1 MSGLPK
7 LDLPLFKLVLPST
20 GKEILYRPFTVKEEK
35 ILLIAQESK
44 DIDQIVLAIKQ
55 IISNC
60 VVNIDVERL
69 ATFDFEYILLHIRG
83 KSVNNLIDLKVRD
96 PDTQESISL
105 SINID
110 EVTLKK
116 DPEHTNRIQVNAN
129 AVILMRYPTL
139 NEVSILAKGKATSE
153 VLFNA
158 MVSCIDQIVVDD
170 SVYKTEDF
178 SEKELLEFV
187 DQLTP
192 NVLADIQKFFETI
205 PVLRME
211 IPYKNKNGD
220 QKTFVME
227 GMETFFM

>member
-7 LDLPLFKLVLPST
+7 LDLPLFELVLPST
-20 GKEILYRPFTVKEEK
+20 GKKIQYRPFTVKEEK

-55 IISNC
+55 IIGNC
-60 VVNIDVERL
+60 VTNIDVERL

-83 KSVNNLIDLKVRD
+83 KSINNLIDLKIRD

-158 MVSCIDQIVVDD
+158 MISCIDQIVVDD

-178 SEKELLEFV
+178 TEKELLDFV

-211 IPYKNKNGD
+211 IPYKNKNGE

>member
-7 LDLPLFKLVLPST
+7 LDLPLFELVLPST
-20 GKEILYRPFTVKEEK
+20 GKKIQYRPFTVKEEK

-55 IISNC
+55 IIGNC
-60 VVNIDVERL
+60 VTNIDVERL

-178 SEKELLEFV
+178 TEKELLEFV

>member
-7 LDLPLFKLVLPST
+7 LDLPLFELVLPST
-20 GKEILYRPFTVKEEK
+20 GKKIQYRPFTVKEEK

-55 IISNC
+55 IIGNC
-60 VVNIDVERL
+60 VPNIDVERL

-178 SEKELLEFV
+178 TEKELLEFV

-211 IPYKNKNGD
+211 IPYKNKNGE

>member
-116 DPEHTNRIQVNAN
+116 DPDHTNRIQVNAN

>member
-1 MSGLPK
+1 
-7 LDLPLFKLVLPST
+7 
-20 GKEILYRPFTVKEEK
+20 
-35 ILLIAQESK
+35 
-44 DIDQIVLAIKQ
+44 
-55 IISNC
+55 
-60 VVNIDVERL
+60 
-69 ATFDFEYILLHIRG
+69 LHIRG

-158 MVSCIDQIVVDD
+158 MISCIDQIVVDD

-178 SEKELLEFV
+178 TEKELLEFV

>member
-7 LDLPLFKLVLPST
+7 LDLPLFELVLPST
-20 GKEILYRPFTVKEEK
+20 GKKIQYRPFTVKEEK

-55 IISNC
+55 IIGNC
-60 VVNIDVERL
+60 VTNIDVERL

-83 KSVNNLIDLKVRD
+83 KSINNLIDLKIRD

-158 MVSCIDQIVVDD
+158 MISCIDQIVVDD

-178 SEKELLEFV
+178 TEKELLEFV

-211 IPYKNKNGD
+211 IPYKNKNGE

>member
-7 LDLPLFKLVLPST
+7 LDLPLFELVLPST
-20 GKEILYRPFTVKEEK
+20 GKKIQYRPFTVKEEK

-55 IISNC
+55 IIGNS
-60 VVNIDVERL
+60 VTNIDVERL

-83 KSVNNLIDLKVRD
+83 KSINNLIDLKIRD

-158 MVSCIDQIVVDD
+158 MISCIDQIVVDD

-178 SEKELLEFV
+178 TEKELLDFV

-192 NVLADIQKFFETI
+192 NVLADIQEFFETI

-211 IPYKNKNGD
+211 IPYKNKNGE

>member
-7 LDLPLFKLVLPST
+7 LDLPLFELVLPST
-20 GKEILYRPFTVKEEK
+20 GKKIQYRPFTVKEEK

-55 IISNC
+55 IIGNC
-60 VVNIDVERL
+60 VTNIDVERL

-83 KSVNNLIDLKVRD
+83 KSINNLIDLKIRD

-158 MVSCIDQIVVDD
+158 MISCIDQIVVDD

-178 SEKELLEFV
+178 TEKELLDFV

>member
-1 MSGLPK
+1 MGGLPK
-7 LDLPLFKLVLPST
+7 LDLPLFELVLPST
-20 GKEILYRPFTVKEEK
+20 GKKIQYRPFTVKEEK

-44 DIDQIVLAIKQ
+44 DIDQIVLSIKQ
-55 IISNC
+55 IIGNC
-60 VVNIDVERL
+60 VPNIDVERL

-83 KSVNNLIDLKVRD
+83 KSVNNLIDLKIKD
-96 PDTQESISL
+96 PDTNETVSL

-110 EVTLKK
+110 DITLKK
-116 DPEHTNRIQVNAN
+116 DPDHTNKIEVMPNTFL
-129 AVILMRYPTL
+129 LMRYPTL

-158 MVSCIDQIVVDD
+158 MVSCIDRIVVDD

-178 SEKELLEFV
+178 TEKELLEFV

-192 NVLADIQKFFETI
+192 NVLTDIQKFFETI
-205 PVLRME
+205 PVLRLE
-211 IPYKNKNGD
+211 IPYKTKSGE

>member
-7 LDLPLFKLVLPST
+7 LDLPLFELVLPST
-20 GKEILYRPFTVKEEK
+20 GKKIQYRPFTVKEEK

-55 IISNC
+55 IIGNC
-60 VVNIDVERL
+60 VTNIDVERL

-116 DPEHTNRIQVNAN
+116 DPDHTNRIQVNAN

>member
-1 MSGLPK
+1 
-7 LDLPLFKLVLPST
+7 
-20 GKEILYRPFTVKEEK
+20 
-35 ILLIAQESK
+35 
-44 DIDQIVLAIKQ
+44 
-55 IISNC
+55 
-60 VVNIDVERL
+60 
-69 ATFDFEYILLHIRG
+69 
-83 KSVNNLIDLKVRD
+83 
-96 PDTQESISL
+96 
-105 SINID
+105 
-110 EVTLKK
+110 
-116 DPEHTNRIQVNAN
+116 VNAN

-158 MVSCIDQIVVDD
+158 MISCIDQIVVDD

-178 SEKELLEFV
+178 TEKELLEFV